1 MNHMIN
7 YVVKLDHF
15 RLRLVILVT
24 LVIPILLKLDGNE
37 ILNKQKKFTQ

>member
-1 MNHMIN
+1 MNHMID
-7 YVVKLDHF
+7 YVVTLDCF
-15 RLRLVILVT
+15 RLRLVI